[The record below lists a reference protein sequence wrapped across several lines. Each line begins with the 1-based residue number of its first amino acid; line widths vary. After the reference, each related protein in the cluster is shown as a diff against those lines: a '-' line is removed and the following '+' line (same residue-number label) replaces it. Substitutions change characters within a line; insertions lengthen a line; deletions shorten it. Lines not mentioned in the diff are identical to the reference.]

1 MISRRL
7 VFLLPLF
14 HMLSGSASAQDS
26 GTAVRLLFWQIKPGM
41 TRDFEEGYKRHL
53 DWHRRHHDT
62 WAWHGWM
69 ITSGERYGYF
79 MDASFQHRWS
89 DFDAPVTPSAE
100 DSADNALNVAT
111 YADERSAAS
120 YDSISGEATR
130 DLLTSPLLTVYHFTI
145 PPGAANEIESLMSAE
160 LRNLGQEAL
169 NRWAAKSEFRHALL
183 RPVNG
188 ATEYLLLLPAAKQA
202 DYVTQAEVVRRLLDS
217 VRRKSKGA
225 PLIVAYRTE
234 TARYRPDL
242 SNVPDKS

>member
-14 HMLSGSASAQDS
+14 HILGGAATAQDN

-69 ITSGERYGYF
+69 ITSGDRYGYF

-89 DFDAPVTPSAE
+89 DFDNPATPSAE
-100 DSADNALNVAT
+100 DSADNNINVAA
-111 YADERSAAS
+111 YADERSAGS
-120 YDSISGEATR
+120 YDAISGEATR
-130 DLLTSPLLTVYHFTI
+130 DLLTSPLLTVYHFAI
-145 PPGAANEIESLMSAE
+145 APGAAIELESLMSAE
-160 LRNLGQEAL
+160 LRGVG
-169 NRWAAKSEFRHALL
+169 RHALL

-188 ATEYLLLLPAAKQA
+188 ATEYMLLLPAAKQA
-202 DYVTQAEVVRRLLDS
+202 DYVTQAEIVRRLLDS
-217 VRRKSKGA
+217 VRRKSSGT

-234 TARYRPDL
+234 TGRYRPDL
-242 SNVPDKS
+242 SNVPDTH

>member
-7 VFLLPLF
+7 VFLLPLL
-14 HMLSGSASAQDS
+14 HILGGAATAQDS

-69 ITSGERYGYF
+69 ITSGERYGWF

-89 DFDAPVTPSAE
+89 DFDTPATPSAE
-100 DSADNALNVAT
+100 DSADNNLNVAT

-120 YDSISGEATR
+120 YDAISGEATR
-130 DLLTSPLLTVYHFTI
+130 DLLTSPLLTVYHI
-145 PPGAANEIESLMSAE
+145 AIAPGAAIELESIAGAE
-160 LRNLGQEAL
+160 LRGVG
-169 NRWAAKSEFRHALL
+169 RHALL

-188 ATEYLLLLPAAKQA
+188 ATEYLLLLPATKQA
-202 DYVTQAEVVRRLLDS
+202 DYVTQAEMVRRLLDS
-217 VRRKSKGA
+217 VRRKAKGP
-225 PLIVAYRTE
+225 PLILAYRTE

-242 SNVPDKS
+242 SNVPDTP

>member
-1 MISRRL
+1 MIPRRL
-7 VFLLPLF
+7 VFLIPLLLT
-14 HMLSGSASAQDS
+14 LSGAATAQDGG

-53 DWHRRHHDT
+53 EWHRRHHDT

-89 DFDAPVTPSAE
+89 DFDTPATPSAE
-100 DSADNALNVAT
+100 DSADNNLNVAT

-120 YDSISGEATR
+120 YDAISGEATR
-130 DLLTSPLLTVYHFTI
+130 DLLTSPLLTVYHFAIT
-145 PPGAANEIESLMSAE
+145 PGAATELESIVSVE
-160 LRNLGQEAL
+160 LRAVG
-169 NRWAAKSEFRHALL
+169 RHALL

-202 DYVTQAEVVRRLLDS
+202 DYATQAEIVRRLLDS

-225 PLIVAYRTE
+225 LIVAYRTE
-234 TARYRPDL
+234 TGRYRPDL
-242 SNVPDKS
+242 SNVPDTR